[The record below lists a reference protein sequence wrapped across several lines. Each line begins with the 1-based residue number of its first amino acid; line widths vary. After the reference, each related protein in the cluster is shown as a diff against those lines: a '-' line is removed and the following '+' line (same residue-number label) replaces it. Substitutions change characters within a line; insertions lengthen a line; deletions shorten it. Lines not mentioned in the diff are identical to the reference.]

1 MKMAKQMKLVKKV
14 EVKAGSEYSIIVTHG
29 DLDGIVSSALVSIGL
44 KDAFKMNHII
54 LSSLDP
60 TAKTTEEMILEAM
73 KLVDKFS
80 GVIYILDRDIARP
93 EFMNTY
99 ARWTHWIDHHKTS
112 IEKYLGNRDA
122 YVEVEEY
129 LTENSTESAAT
140 LAYELMLDM
149 YDYQHEEIDERTKS
163 RLSRWAELTA
173 LWDTFNWKKDPNSDD
188 SKIAKKLAFASYTLT
203 PSMLYEFVDK
213 AFVMDPQLRFA
224 ADIFMSKLI
233 DTRAT
238 ALMRAKVCNMKGYEF
253 MILTDVE
260 PEFIS
265 MVADYC
271 FDKYQSTDVVLC
283 IGGGLIST
291 RVRQESDF
299 DASSLMKQLGSK
311 YGFSGGGHV
320 KAAGCKYKEATINSV
335 ADTKD
340 ILDTIRGILG

>member
-1 MKMAKQMKLVKKV
+1 MAKGIKLVKKV

-54 LSSLDP
+54 MSSLDP
-60 TAKTTEEMILEAM
+60 TSKTTEELIVEAM
-73 KLVDKFS
+73 KLIDKFS
-80 GVIYILDRDIARP
+80 GIIYILDRDIARP
-93 EFMNTY
+93 EFLNTY
-99 ARWTHWIDHHKTS
+99 GRCVHWLDHHKTS
-112 IEKYLGNRDA
+112 IEKYLENRDA
-122 YVEVEEY
+122 YNDVEEY
-129 LTENSTESAAT
+129 LTSNPTESGAT
-140 LAYELMLDM
+140 MAYELMLDLFS
-149 YDYQHEEIDERTKS
+149 YQNEEIDERTKS

-173 LWDTFNWKKDPNSDD
+173 LWDTFTWKKDPKSDD
-188 SKIAKKLAFASYTLT
+188 SRIAKKLAFASYTLT
-203 PSMLYEFVDK
+203 PALLHEFVVSE
-213 AFVMDPQLRFA
+213 FVMNPQLKFA
-224 ADIFMSKLI
+224 ADIYRSRFI
-233 DTRAT
+233 DACTT
-238 ALMRAKVCNMKGYEF
+238 ALMSGKVCNMKGYEF
-253 MILTDVE
+253 TVLTDVE

-283 IGGGLIST
+283 IGGGLVST
-291 RVRQESDF
+291 RVRQTTDF

-320 KAAGCKYKEATINSV
+320 KAAGCKYKEAAINSV